1 MGDPDGVRNLAVLVV
16 PDVGRLEAT
25 GDRWV
30 PFRMLDANGI
40 SIEPVAAFFAE
51 LQAADRRP
59 GTIRSYGHDLLRW
72 WRFLAA
78 VGVDWDRATSI
89 EGRDFARWMMLAD
102 KPVRVHWRHRDGNKA
117 AAPAPSR
124 RDGGV
129 NAVTGKPEPSS
140 RYASSTRVHAEAVL
154 RSFYDFQ
161 IELGR
166 GPLVNPF
173 PLDRSRRPGRRNAH
187 RNPLDAVSGDRAGRY
202 RPRRQ
207 RRIPKSIPDDQFN
220 RLFADLRTHRD
231 RALLAFWVSTGARA
245 DELLS
250 TTQFD
255 VDPGQQLIRVTR
267 KGSRAVQWLPASQDA
282 FVWLRLYQEQVWKRG
297 APRGKSHPLWLTLR
311 RPWRPVSYPAARA
324 MFSRTQDALGS
335 NWTIHDLRHTAATRM
350 SNDPEMSI
358 TDVQWVLG
366 HAHLTTTQ
374 IYTTPTE
381 EDVVA
386 RTLAHQ
392 RRVAAQPSDVA
403 PPAAGYHQQSLD
415 VLFSRGATR

>member
-1 MGDPDGVRNLAVLVV
+1 MGDPESGARDLARLVV

-30 PFRMLDANGI
+30 PFRMLDANGVV
-40 SIEPVAAFFAE
+40 IEPVASFFAE

-78 VGVDWDRATSI
+78 IAVEWDHATSI
-89 EGRDFARWMMLAD
+89 EGRDFARWMMLTD
-102 KPVRVHWRHRDGNKA
+102 KPVRVHWRHRDGNTSSHMPVAK
-117 AAPAPSR
+117 SC
-124 RDGGV
+124 GV
-129 NAVTGKPEPSS
+129 NAVTGKTEPSS
-140 RYASSTRVHAEAVL
+140 RYAVASRVHAEAVL

-161 IELGR
+161 IELGQ

-173 PLDRSRRPGRRNAH
+173 PLDRSRRSGRRNAH
-187 RNPLDAVSGDRAGRY
+187 RNPRDAVSRERAGRY
-202 RPRRQ
+202 RPRAQ
-207 RRIPKSIPDDQFN
+207 RRIPRSIPDEQFN
-220 RLFADLRTHRD
+220 RLFAALRSNRD

-250 TTQFD
+250 TRQAD

-282 FVWLRLYQEQVWKRG
+282 FVWLRLYQEQAWKQG
-297 APRGKSHPLWLTLR
+297 APRGRTHPLWLTLR
-311 RPWRPVSYPAARA
+311 RPWRPLSYPAARA
-324 MFSRTQDALGS
+324 MFARAQEALGS

-350 SNDPEMSI
+350 SNDPQMSI

-374 IYTTPTE
+374 IYTVPSE
-381 EDVVA
+381 EDIVT

-392 RRVAAQPSDVA
+392 RRVASLAIETPS
-403 PPAAGYHQQSLD
+403 PAAGYHKKSLD
-415 VLFSRGATR
+415 VLFGRGTAL

>member
-161 IELGR
+161 IELGGVRWSIRSHWIVHVGRDGAMLTGTRWMRCLAIGQVGTVRDDSVGYRRAFPMTSSTDCSQICARIGIVPCWRFGYRRAPVPTNCCRPHNSMWIR
-166 GPLVNPF
+166 GN
-173 PLDRSRRPGRRNAH
+173 N
-187 RNPLDAVSGDRAGRY
+187 
-202 RPRRQ
+202 
-207 RRIPKSIPDDQFN
+207 
-220 RLFADLRTHRD
+220 
-231 RALLAFWVSTGARA
+231 
-245 DELLS
+245 
-250 TTQFD
+250 
-255 VDPGQQLIRVTR
+255 
-267 KGSRAVQWLPASQDA
+267 
-282 FVWLRLYQEQVWKRG
+282 
-297 APRGKSHPLWLTLR
+297 
-311 RPWRPVSYPAARA
+311 
-324 MFSRTQDALGS
+324 
-335 NWTIHDLRHTAATRM
+335 
-350 SNDPEMSI
+350 
-358 TDVQWVLG
+358 
-366 HAHLTTTQ
+366 
-374 IYTTPTE
+374 
-381 EDVVA
+381 
-386 RTLAHQ
+386 
-392 RRVAAQPSDVA
+392 
-403 PPAAGYHQQSLD
+403 
-415 VLFSRGATR
+415 